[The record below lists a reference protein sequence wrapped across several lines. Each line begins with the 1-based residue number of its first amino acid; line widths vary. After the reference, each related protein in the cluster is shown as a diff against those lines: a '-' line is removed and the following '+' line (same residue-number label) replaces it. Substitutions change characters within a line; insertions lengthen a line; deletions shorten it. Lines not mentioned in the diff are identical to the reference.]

1 MKSLLLVLA
10 ILPLLSMKLDGRYL
24 LVDINENVLPNLTAD
39 GYTNHYGV
47 ECLGEIDSKTF
58 RIFEDA
64 ISECNREDG
73 TSTNQVCGC
82 IDNPSCGNG
91 RDDVFRIHLGFSI
104 KNSTNTWETPC
115 AWVKS

>member
-47 ECLGEIDSKTF
+47 ECFGLIDSKRF

-64 ISECNREDG
+64 TRECNREG
-73 TSTNQVCGC
+73 GCGC

-91 RDDVFRIHLGFSI
+91 RDDEFRIHLGFSI
-104 KNSTNTWETPC
+104 KNSTDTFYTPC

>member
-47 ECLGEIDSKTF
+47 ECLGEVDSKTF

-64 ISECNREDG
+64 ISKCNTLND
-73 TSTNQVCGC
+73 CGC

-91 RDDVFRIHLGFSI
+91 WDDVFRMHIGFSI
-104 KNSTNTWETPC
+104 KNSSSTRETPC

>member
-1 MKSLLLVLA
+1 MLLVLA

-47 ECLGEIDSKTF
+47 ECRGLVDSSTSF

-64 ISECNREDG
+64 ISKCNRENGTG
-73 TSTNQVCGC
+73 TSNLCGC

-91 RDDVFRIHLGFSI
+91 LDNVFRIHLGFSI
-104 KNSTNTWETPC
+104 KNATNTWETPC